1 MKNRARAATG
11 NAADH
16 KYEPQETSILFA
28 DVRGFSKLTN
38 HESRTF
44 LQHVLPVM
52 SEALEDGVAH
62 EANTWGDGLVA
73 FFESTSGALRA
84 ALSLRDGFRKF
95 DWAAARLPRLQIRV
109 ALHAGEVY
117 HGWDPVRRRTGKI
130 GLEIN
135 RAARI
140 EPVVAP
146 NHVYVTDE
154 FRQRCRMDGVTFH
167 ELGMISLAK
176 LWGDD
181 HLYVAAWDS
190 EEIDVHR
197 LLRSHG
203 DSTREWLDPESLF
216 GRFRYSQF
224 VRRLVICADAKR
236 ALARYAVDA
245 GLWSADDSVFLESG
259 TIAVY
264 LMAELLRRG
273 SASQIPKVVVTNS
286 TAVPVMVALS
296 HVSADES
303 EIVYPDEKAH
313 LVATRGSES
322 PAPPPTVVT
331 LGGVVLEHSASMLPH
346 EFAVDNNELDAAACE
361 RVTHLWDDQRLSHV
375 FMMMTGFRV
384 KQGPFS
390 VSDGMRR
397 FKKLIMWYVL
407 VHERCRLTMVVEA
420 DKLLKVVGEAV
431 DKAALPLIDADR
443 VWHDLRASGRL
454 SLIVALS
461 RDNTPADV
469 GYIKRQLA
477 ELEALGTSAI
487 CLPAGDA

>member
-1 MKNRARAATG
+1 MKNKLRISAEGVGR
-11 NAADH
+11 H
-16 KYEPQETSILFA
+16 KYDPQETAILFA

-44 LQHVLPVM
+44 LQYVLPVM
-52 SEALEDGVAH
+52 SAALDDGVAH

-73 FFESTSGALRA
+73 FFDSTSGALRA

-117 HGWDPVRRRTGKI
+117 HGWDPVRRKKGKI

-146 NHVYVTDE
+146 NHVYVTEE

-167 ELGMISLAK
+167 ELGMVSLAK

-236 ALARYAVDA
+236 AIARYAVDA
-245 GLWSADDSVFLESG
+245 GLWRADDRVFLESG
-259 TIAVY
+259 TISVY

-273 SASQIPKVVVTNS
+273 TTEQIPNVVVTNS

-303 EIVYPDEKAH
+303 EIVYPDERAH
-313 LVATRGSES
+313 LVATRGSET

-331 LGGVVLEHSASMLPH
+331 LGGMVLEHSASMLPL
-346 EFAVDNNELDAAACE
+346 EFAVDGSELDALACD
-361 RVTHLWDDQRLSHV
+361 RVTRLWDEQRISHV

-397 FKKLIMWYVL
+397 FKKLLMWYVL
-407 VHERCRLTMVVEA
+407 NNQSCRITMVVEA
-420 DKLLKVVGEAV
+420 DKLVKVVGEAV
-431 DKAALPLIDADR
+431 DKALLPINGGER
-443 VWHDLRASGRL
+443 VWNDLRSSGRAA
-454 SLIVALS
+454 LIVALS
-461 RDNTPADV
+461 QNNTEADI

-487 CLPAGDA
+487 CLPTPDV